1 MFISEKKNTKY
12 CESVLKIGLKTTMV
26 IEILKR
32 LHAIIESSKNWL
44 YSFHQERTSN
54 FTYYL

>member
-32 LHAIIESSKNWL
+32 LHAIIESSKN
-44 YSFHQERTSN
+44 
-54 FTYYL
+54 

>member
-1 MFISEKKNTKY
+1 MFISKKKITKY

-32 LHAIIESSKNWL
+32 LHAIIESSKN
-44 YSFHQERTSN
+44 
-54 FTYYL
+54 